1 MAQNIKIN
9 NVNYTAVPSVQIPLQ
24 SGGGNAT
31 FWDTS
36 DCDAQSSYVLSGHTA
51 YGPSGK
57 VTGNASLPS
66 ISQDASSKVL
76 TIA

>member
-1 MAQNIKIN
+1 MPKNVKIN
-9 NVNYTAVPSVQIPLQ
+9 NVNYSAVPSVQIPLTDG
-24 SGGGNAT
+24 SGNAI

-36 DCDAQSSYVLSGHTA
+36 DSDAQASYVLSGHSA

-57 VTGNASLPS
+57 VNGTASMPS
-66 ISQDASSKVL
+66 ISQDGSTKVL